1 MVHGARRPYTYV
13 RLSSRNVI
21 AVGADNHAVE
31 VMPPEVEGLVFP
43 VHQHMLVNQGI
54 YLIENMKLDELAER
68 KIYESTVI
76 MLPTR
81 YRGATG
87 SPVRVIALR

>member
-1 MVHGARRPYTYV
+1 MSFLETVRRSVDRT
-13 RLSSRNVI
+13 
-21 AVGADNHAVE
+21 
-31 VMPPEVEGLVFP
+31 
-43 VHQHMLVNQGI
+43 QHMENEMSRMGI

-68 KIYESTVI
+68 KIFESTVI

>member
-1 MVHGARRPYTYV
+1 MFGEFDQVKNPDQTGVSETAPNLCFT
-13 RLSSRNVI
+13 NDAP
-21 AVGADNHAVE
+21 AVLRILTDIDDL
-31 VMPPEVEGLVFP
+31 EG
-43 VHQHMLVNQGI
+43 
-54 YLIENMKLDELAER
+54 DALAER
-68 KIYESTVI
+68 KIFESTVI